1 MDELHVSQVVSRF
14 AVEAVEILTPPR
26 APTFMAALE
35 FECRR
40 ASAAIIGHYPD
51 ADGMALSRHV
61 MLCLRIDGDIRLG
74 IRTAFMQFA
83 SLILDDR
90 MDEAAGDL
98 CDALMGRT
106 PVPPVGSNQ
115 SA

>member
-1 MDELHVSQVVSRF
+1 MNEQQLEQLIARF

-51 ADGMALSRHV
+51 ADGMAISQHV
-61 MLCLRIDGDIRLG
+61 MLALRIDGDIRLG
-74 IRTAFMQFA
+74 IRTAFMWYVEK
-83 SLILDDR
+83 ILDDK
-90 MDEAAGDL
+90 MAEAAADL
-98 CDALMGRT
+98 RNALMGRI
-106 PVPPVGSNQ
+106 PRGSE
-115 SA
+115 